1 MAEWSNVPDS
11 KSGVLSKVPRVRI
24 PPSPPISYQSNIHSV
39 GLLGGASS
47 ADISNCCNNSC
58 KFILLVIYLKNLKSN
73 LIEVL
78 ISFLLYGFFAW
89 VISCFP
95 QLKSGPLTFYLFI
108 PAGVKLFSILIFSWR
123 GAIGIGLGTFVRLLL
138 VDPSIPWGTWLI
150 VSLVTTSILFL
161 AIELALKVLKIDKNL
176 SNINYYQIVILA
188 VIASVANGVGFMQ
201 SVNFMTGHHMDGGAF
216 HHNFL
221 IIMANF
227 AGNALFVCALVVILK
242 QKRVILGF
250 ISRLR
255 SNIK

>member
-1 MAEWSNVPDS
+1 M
-11 KSGVLSKVPRVRI
+11 
-24 PPSPPISYQSNIHSV
+24 
-39 GLLGGASS
+39 
-47 ADISNCCNNSC
+47 
-58 KFILLVIYLKNLKSN
+58 IYLKNLKSN

-108 PAGVKLFSILIFSWR
+108 PAGVKLFSILIFRWR
-123 GAIGIGLGTFVRLLL
+123 GAIGVGLGTFVRLLL
-138 VDPSIPWGTWLI
+138 VDPSNPWGTWLI

-161 AIELALKVLKIDKNL
+161 AIELALKVIKIDKNL

-188 VIASVANGVGFMQ
+188 VIASVTNGVGFMQ

-216 HHNFL
+216 HHNLL

-227 AGNALFVCALVVILK
+227 AGNALFVCALIVILK

-250 ISRLR
+250 ISMLR
-255 SNIK
+255 TNIK